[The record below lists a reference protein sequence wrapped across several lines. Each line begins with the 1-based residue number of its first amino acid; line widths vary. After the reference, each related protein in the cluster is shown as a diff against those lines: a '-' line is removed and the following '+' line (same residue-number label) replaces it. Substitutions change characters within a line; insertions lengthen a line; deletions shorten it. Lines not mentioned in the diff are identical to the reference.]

1 MKEFQFTVSDAQGL
15 HARPAGVIVAAA
27 KQFASAITIEANGKT
42 GDAKRLLAVMSMGI
56 KFGATVT
63 VRISG
68 EDEQAA
74 AEEMEKQF
82 KANL

>member
-1 MKEFQFTVSDAQGL
+1 MKEFQFTVSDKEGL

-27 KQFASAITIEANGKT
+27 KKFSSAVTIEANGKT

-56 KFGATVT
+56 KFGAQVV
-63 VRISG
+63 VRVSG

-74 AEEMEKQF
+74 ADEMKKVFE
-82 KANL
+82 ANL